1 MQPELNFF
9 RGQGVIPDRI
19 ECSSQVSHV
28 ARYFVVGGKRRAG
41 VDRYRRADDG
51 EVIRDSNLKVEL
63 NIRMEKIECNYS
75 KCLGLIYIFSELMTM
90 AVFVTPQTTKSRYG
104 LITN

>member
-63 NIRMEKIECNYS
+63 NIRMEKDRVQLQQMFGVDLHI
-75 KCLGLIYIFSELMTM
+75 
-90 AVFVTPQTTKSRYG
+90 
-104 LITN
+104 

>member
-9 RGQGVIPDRI
+9 RGRGVIPDRI

-28 ARYFVVGGKRRAG
+28 AQYFVVGGGKRRAG

-63 NIRMEKIECNYS
+63 NIRMGKIECNYS
-75 KCLGLIYIFSELMTM
+75 KCLRLFYVFSEFMTM
-90 AVFVTPQTTKSRYG
+90 AVY
-104 LITN
+104 L